1 MAKVLKEGA
10 SYNQRDVIDVLVEFS
25 GFKDRVE
32 KKFKEVARELEGKPN
47 EHDLWVNLYLISS
60 DYADDQF
67 TRRKSPE
74 PIQKIS

>member
-10 SYNQRDVIDVLVEFS
+10 AYNQRDVIDMLVEFS

-32 KKFKEVARELEGKPN
+32 KKFKDVARELDGKPN

-60 DYADDQF
+60 DYADEQYA
-67 TRRKSPE
+67 RRKSPD